1 MDQKKIGKFIAGCR
15 REAGMTQQALSER
28 LGVSDRTVGNW
39 ENGRNLPDP
48 SLYKP
53 LCDELGITLAEFFSG
68 ERIPEEKMK
77 ERTDDILIK
86 TVSENRAAG
95 FAGISLPC
103 GTFHRPLQ
111 SCLFLSECS
120 SAFPAYA

>member
-1 MDQKKIGKFIAGCR
+1 MDQKKIGNFIAVRR

-28 LGVSDRTVGNW
+28 LGVSDKTVGNW
-39 ENGRNLPDP
+39 ENGAEP
-48 SLYKP
+48 SRPFP
-53 LCDELGITLAEFFSG
+53 LQA
-68 ERIPEEKMK
+68 
-77 ERTDDILIK
+77 
-86 TVSENRAAG
+86 
-95 FAGISLPC
+95 SLPF